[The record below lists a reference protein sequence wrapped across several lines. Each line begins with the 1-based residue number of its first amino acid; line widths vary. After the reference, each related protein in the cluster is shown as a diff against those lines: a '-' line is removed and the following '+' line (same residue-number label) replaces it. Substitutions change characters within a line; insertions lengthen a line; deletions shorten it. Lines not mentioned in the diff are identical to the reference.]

1 MRRRL
6 DGASSS
12 ILAPLHHDRV
22 YDDVPGYVQLLGSA
36 LAFEFISSRSQF
48 LSSPSLAAKGPK
60 FNTFLPSVLAGLDSR
75 ACPVTAVVP
84 ILEATQLVSNRL
96 RCEDSSFANGLVAT
110 SSSARRC
117 KNFELRQVLRS
128 SAARTALLGNVFIV
142 SGYP

>member
-12 ILAPLHHDRV
+12 ILAPLHYDRV
-22 YDDVPGYVQLLGSA
+22 CDDVPGHVRLLGSA
-36 LAFEFISSRSQF
+36 LAFEFNSSRAQF
-48 LSSPSLAAKGPK
+48 ISSPSLAAQGPK

-96 RCEDSSFANGLVAT
+96 RCEDSSFANGLIAT
-110 SSSARRC
+110 SPSAQRC
-117 KNFELRQVLRS
+117 KNFELRQVLRT